1 MTAKFDIS
9 EILKRAAC
17 GEHVSPG
24 EFAVASLEW
33 EKASRSSTKESGKF
47 VELVQRVYDI
57 DVSTFIGYE
66 TPMRMEV
73 LLQRTGAIEIKWNV
87 SPGRVRATY
96 PGTMS
101 DKDIRE
107 AIQRAFVQ

>member
-1 MTAKFDIS
+1 MSSKIDVS

-33 EKASRSSTKESGKF
+33 EKANRPSTDRSGKF
-47 VELVQRVYDI
+47 IELVQRVYDI

-66 TPMRMEV
+66 TPMRMES
-73 LLQRTGAIEIKWNV
+73 LLRRTGAIEIKWNV

-101 DKDIRE
+101 DNDIRE
-107 AIQRAFVQ
+107 AIQRAYVQ